1 MTAME
6 MDAKKAMLIREL
18 MNIEDMD
25 VLKKVER
32 LFRRATKKEEDPYFK
47 DPENLKRLDEAIEE
61 MKNGEVV
68 RLTRDELKL
77 RLGL

>member
-68 RLTRDELKL
+68 RLTKEMQQQLFSL
-77 RLGL
+77 

>member
-1 MTAME
+1 MTTME
-6 MDAKKAMLIREL
+6 LDAKKAILAREL
-18 MNIEDMD
+18 LNIDDMD
-25 VLKKVER
+25 VLKKIER
-32 LFRRATKKEEDPYFK
+32 LFRRVSKKEEDPFFK

-68 RLTRDELKL
+68 RLTRDELKV